1 MVQSEESKARS
12 VIPSQGGCEDPGHL
26 GFRQGPGV
34 HRRGQLQDG
43 PCTLLLLPLLP
54 FRVDPPAR
62 SGASRVGPHLLLE
75 TQAAE

>member
-1 MVQSEESKARS
+1 MVQSEESSGKF
-12 VIPSQGGCEDPGHL
+12 VVPSQGVCEDLGHL
-26 GFRQGPGV
+26 EFRHGPGV
-34 HRRGQLQDG
+34 HRRDQLQPG
-43 PCTLLLLPLLP
+43 RCALLP